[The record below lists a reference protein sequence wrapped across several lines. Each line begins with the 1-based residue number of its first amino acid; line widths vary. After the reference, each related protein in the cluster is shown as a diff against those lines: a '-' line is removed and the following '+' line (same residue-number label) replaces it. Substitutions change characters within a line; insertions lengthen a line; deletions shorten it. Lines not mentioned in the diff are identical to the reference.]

1 MESIDSEPSNYM
13 DSDSCTSAIPPSLTS
28 RKTTHYRDHG
38 GFSYGVGVAWT
49 HLRPFLPFFLIS
61 CLVVIVVYLLQ
72 AIVYGGPFDDPLF
85 FSKFEKRWPP
95 PVQQPASTESEHESG
110 II

>member
-1 MESIDSEPSNYM
+1 MESIDPESSNYR
-13 DSDSCTSAIPPSLTS
+13 DSGSSTSPIPTSLTS

-38 GFSYGVGVAWT
+38 GFGYGVGVVWT

-72 AIVYGGPFDDPLF
+72 AIVYGGPFNDPLF

-95 PVQQPASTESEHESG
+95 PAQQPATTVSAQESS